1 MAASTNSRVTGVASI
16 AAPALLGLYGGIRLL
31 DGSRAPGPGWTAGHL
46 ALLAGLLLFVPV
58 FAGLRRLAA
67 PRRPAGRAAA
77 NLAAGLAHAGLL
89 ASAGQTVIDLYVG
102 ARAADRAE
110 QNQLF
115 ERIQGHPGV
124 LPAFYTVGPVLF
136 YLGLLALLVVLA
148 AGRAR
153 PVPVWS
159 PVLVLAGT
167 GLMAADLDFITV
179 GAALWLAA
187 LAPLARRSGP
197 GGRAA
202 AGGGGRRRPRG
213 RA

>member
-1 MAASTNSRVTGVASI
+1 MNATVNSRVTGLAWI

-31 DGSRAPGPGWTAGHL
+31 AGSRAPGPGWTAGHL

-58 FAGLRRLAA
+58 FAELRRLVA
-67 PRRPAGRAAA
+67 PRRPAGRVAA
-77 NLAAGLAHAGLL
+77 NLTAGLAYAGLV

-115 ERIQGHPGV
+115 DRIQGFPGV
-124 LPAFYTVGPVLF
+124 LPVFYTVGPVLF
-136 YLGLLALLVVLA
+136 YLGLLALLVTLA

-153 PVPVWS
+153 PVAVWS

-167 GLMAADLDFITV
+167 VLMAADLDFITI

-187 LAPLARRSGP
+187 LAPSARRT
-197 GGRAA
+197 GRARPAA
-202 AGGGGRRRPRG
+202 AG
-213 RA
+213 AL

>member
-1 MAASTNSRVTGVASI
+1 MTATTNARATGVASI

-31 DGSRAPGPGWTAGHL
+31 AGSRAPGPGWTAGHT

-58 FAGLRRLAA
+58 FAELRRLVA

-77 NLAAGLAHAGLL
+77 NLMSGLAYAGLL
-89 ASAGQTVIDLYVG
+89 ASAGQSVIDLYVG

-110 QNQLF
+110 QNRLF
-115 ERIQGHPGV
+115 DQIQGHPGV

-136 YLGLLALLVVLA
+136 HLGLLALLVTLA

-153 PVPVWS
+153 RVPVWS

-167 GLMAADLDFITV
+167 VLMAADLDLITI

-187 LAPLARRSGP
+187 LAPLARRT
-197 GGRAA
+197 GRAGRPA
-202 AGGGGRRRPRG
+202 A
-213 RA
+213 AAL